1 MAQLRALED
10 FRLRLVTALAADD
23 RVEAVLEAGSNAVGM
38 GDRYSDLDIV
48 IVATDDDYEALLA
61 DRLSLAH
68 SLGSMIS
75 SFSGEHVGEPRLLIC
90 LFGIEHGDRLLH
102 VDLKIIRRG
111 DLLHRVDDPRVLFD
125 HAQACGP
132 LMSERPAVWPE
143 RDPQWFEDRIWIWL
157 HYAAGRAARG
167 EVFEAIDAISFI
179 RGQVLGP
186 MLARAAGQPQR
197 GVRRIE
203 QIPGAAEALWR
214 AHAMPTRADM
224 RRALLATCE
233 LYGSLRSPAPPLVS
247 RAEAEARV
255 IDYIQTV
262 L

>member
-1 MAQLRALED
+1 MPQIQALED
-10 FRLRLVTALAADD
+10 FRSRLVTVLAADD

-38 GDRYSDLDIV
+38 GDRYSDLDMV
-48 IVATDDDYEALLA
+48 IVATEDDYQALLA

-68 SLGSMIS
+68 SFGSLIS

-90 LFGIEHGDRLLH
+90 LFGIEHGDMLLH

-111 DLLHRVDDPRVLFD
+111 DLVHRVDDPRVLFD

-132 LMSERPAVWPE
+132 LMLERPAVWPE
-143 RDPQWFEDRIWIWL
+143 RDPQWFEDRVWLWL

-167 EVFEAIDAISFI
+167 EVFEAIEAITFI

-203 QIPGAAEALWR
+203 HIPGAAEALSR
-214 AHAMPTRADM
+214 THAMPIRADM
-224 RRALLATCE
+224 RRALLATSE
-233 LYGSLRSPAPPLVS
+233 LYGSLRITAPPLVS
-247 RAEAEARV
+247 RAEAESRV
-255 IDYIQTV
+255 IDYIQKI